1 MVRWLP
7 YFIAGRYLRSRK
19 SHSVINIIS
28 GVSVAAM
35 ATPVAAMVIL
45 LSVFNGLEGMVRTL
59 YRAVDADITIRAAE
73 GTVFD
78 AAAVDTAAIRAAEG
92 VETLSLVLEQGA
104 MAEVGDRRTIV
115 RLRGVERTYEDVVPV
130 AQTIYGGTFAVGVE
144 RTYEDVVPVAQTI
157 YGGTFAVGVDD
168 SRSVVLGHRTAQ
180 ELGMSRQA
188 AGDMVTLYAINR
200 ARFSSL
206 LPVGGYTRR
215 TLPVAG
221 FYSIDDENGDVAY
234 VSLDVAQDMFN
245 YEGRASSVAVK
256 LAAGADADAVAER
269 LQRIAGEGMEVLT
282 RERSNSIYRLMAL
295 EKWGVFAVALL
306 VLVVASLTV
315 VGTIVMIMIDKR
327 DDAATLRMMGANR
340 ATVRDI
346 FVGEGHLLAGVSLV
360 LGVAAGVGLTLLQQ
374 TVGLVR
380 LQTATLMVDIYPVEL
395 HAADVLLT
403 AAAYIVVAHV
413 VTRLTVGAMLKD
425 NATI

>member
-1 MVRWLP
+1 MLRRLP

-45 LSVFNGLEGMVRTL
+45 LSVFNGLEGMVRSL
-59 YRAVDADITIRAAE
+59 YTAVDADITVRAAE

-78 AAAVDTAAIRAAEG
+78 TARIDTAAMRAAEG
-92 VETLSLVLEQGA
+92 VEALSLVLEQGA
-104 MAEVGDRRTIV
+104 MAEAAGRRTIV
-115 RLRGVERTYEDVVPV
+115 RLRGVESDYMRVVPI
-130 AQTIYGGTFAVGVE
+130 AQHIYAGTFS
-144 RTYEDVVPVAQTI
+144 VA
-157 YGGTFAVGVDD
+157 VDD
-168 SRSVVLGHRTAQ
+168 ARSAVVGHRTAQ

-188 AGDMVTLYAINR
+188 AGDTVTFYAINR
-200 ARFSSL
+200 TRFSSL

-215 TLPVAG
+215 AVPVAG
-221 FYSIDDENGDVAY
+221 FYSIDDENGDVAF
-234 VSLDVAQDMFN
+234 VSMDMAQRIFN
-245 YEGRASSVAVK
+245 YGGRASAVAVK
-256 LAAGADADAVAER
+256 VAPGADADAVAER

-295 EKWGVFAVALL
+295 EKWGVFGVALL
-306 VLVVASLTV
+306 VLTVASLTV

-327 DDAATLRMMGANR
+327 DDTATLRTMGARR

-346 FVGEGHLLAGVSLV
+346 FVGEGHLLAAASLV
-360 LGVAAGVGLTLLQQ
+360 LGLTVGVGLTLLQQ
-374 TVGLVR
+374 KVGLVR
-380 LQTATLMVDIYPVEL
+380 LQTQTLMVDVYPVEL
-395 HAADVLLT
+395 HVSDVVLT
-403 AAAYIVVAHV
+403 AAAYLAVAHV

-425 NATI
+425 NGTI

>member
-104 MAEVGDRRTIV
+104 MVEVGDRRTIV
-115 RLRGVERTYEDVVPV
+115 RLR
-130 AQTIYGGTFAVGVE
+130 GVE

-180 ELGMSRQA
+180 ELGMSRQTV
-188 AGDMVTLYAINR
+188 GDMVTLYAINR
-200 ARFSSL
+200 TRFSSL

-295 EKWGVFAVALL
+295 EKWGVFAVALI

>member
-78 AAAVDTAAIRAAEG
+78 VAAVDTAAIRAAEG

-130 AQTIYGGTFAVGVE
+130 AQTIYGGTFAVGV
-144 RTYEDVVPVAQTI
+144 
-157 YGGTFAVGVDD
+157 DD

-188 AGDMVTLYAINR
+188 AGVMVTLYAINR
-200 ARFSSL
+200 TRFSSL

-234 VSLDVAQDMFN
+234 VALDVAQDMFN

>member
-78 AAAVDTAAIRAAEG
+78 VAAVDTAAICAAEG

-115 RLRGVERTYEDVVPV
+115 RLR
-130 AQTIYGGTFAVGVE
+130 GVE

-234 VSLDVAQDMFN
+234 VALDVAQDMFN

-295 EKWGVFAVALL
+295 EKWGVFAVALI

-327 DDAATLRMMGANR
+327 DDAATLRMMGASR

-346 FVGEGHLLAGVSLV
+346 FVGEGHLLAVVSLV

>member
-73 GTVFD
+73 GTIFD
-78 AAAVDTAAIRAAEG
+78 VAAVDTAAIRAAEG

-130 AQTIYGGTFAVGVE
+130 AQTIYGGTFAVGV
-144 RTYEDVVPVAQTI
+144 
-157 YGGTFAVGVDD
+157 DD

-188 AGDMVTLYAINR
+188 ARDMVTLYAINR
-200 ARFSSL
+200 TRFSSL

-295 EKWGVFAVALL
+295 EKWGVFAVALI

-327 DDAATLRMMGANR
+327 DDAATLRMMGASR

-346 FVGEGHLLAGVSLV
+346 FVGEGHLLAVVSLV

>member
-78 AAAVDTAAIRAAEG
+78 VAAVDTAAIRAAEG

-115 RLRGVERTYEDVVPV
+115 RLR
-130 AQTIYGGTFAVGVE
+130 GVE

-245 YEGRASSVAVK
+245 YEGRASAVAVK

-295 EKWGVFAVALL
+295 EKWGVFAVALI

-346 FVGEGHLLAGVSLV
+346 FVGEGHLLAVVSLV

>member
-78 AAAVDTAAIRAAEG
+78 AAAVDMAAIRAAEG

-115 RLRGVERTYEDVVPV
+115 RLR
-130 AQTIYGGTFAVGVE
+130 GVE

-295 EKWGVFAVALL
+295 EKWGVFAVALI

-346 FVGEGHLLAGVSLV
+346 FVGEGHLLAVVSLV

>member
-78 AAAVDTAAIRAAEG
+78 VAAVDTAAIRAAEG

-115 RLRGVERTYEDVVPV
+115 RLR
-130 AQTIYGGTFAVGVE
+130 GVE

-256 LAAGADADAVAER
+256 IAAGADADAVAER

-295 EKWGVFAVALL
+295 EKWGVFAVALI

>member
-78 AAAVDTAAIRAAEG
+78 VAAVDTAAIRAAEG
-92 VETLSLVLEQGA
+92 VETLSLVLEQGT

-115 RLRGVERTYEDVVPV
+115 RLR
-130 AQTIYGGTFAVGVE
+130 GVE

-180 ELGMSRQA
+180 ELSMSRQA

-200 ARFSSL
+200 TRFSSL

-295 EKWGVFAVALL
+295 EKWGVFAVALI

-327 DDAATLRMMGANR
+327 DDAATLRMMGASR

-346 FVGEGHLLAGVSLV
+346 FVGEGHLLAVVSLV

>member
-130 AQTIYGGTFAVGVE
+130 AQTIYGGTFAVGV
-144 RTYEDVVPVAQTI
+144 
-157 YGGTFAVGVDD
+157 DD

-234 VSLDVAQDMFN
+234 VALDVAQDMFN

-295 EKWGVFAVALL
+295 EKWGVFAVALI

>member
-130 AQTIYGGTFAVGVE
+130 AQTIYGGTFAVGV
-144 RTYEDVVPVAQTI
+144 
-157 YGGTFAVGVDD
+157 DD

-256 LAAGADADAVAER
+256 IAAGADADAVAER

-295 EKWGVFAVALL
+295 EKWGVFAVALI

-327 DDAATLRMMGANR
+327 DDAATLRMMGASR

-346 FVGEGHLLAGVSLV
+346 FVGEGHLLAVVSLV

>member
-78 AAAVDTAAIRAAEG
+78 VAAVDTAAIRAAEG

-130 AQTIYGGTFAVGVE
+130 AQTIYGGTFAVGV
-144 RTYEDVVPVAQTI
+144 
-157 YGGTFAVGVDD
+157 DD

-200 ARFSSL
+200 TRFSSL

-221 FYSIDDENGDVAY
+221 VYSIDDENGDVAY
-234 VSLDVAQDMFN
+234 VALDVAQDMFN

-295 EKWGVFAVALL
+295 EKWGVFAVALI

>member
-130 AQTIYGGTFAVGVE
+130 AQTIYGGTFAVGV
-144 RTYEDVVPVAQTI
+144 
-157 YGGTFAVGVDD
+157 DD

-256 LAAGADADAVAER
+256 LSAGADADAVAER

-295 EKWGVFAVALL
+295 EKWGVFAVALI

-327 DDAATLRMMGANR
+327 DDAATLRMMGASR

-346 FVGEGHLLAGVSLV
+346 FVGEGHLLAVVSLV

>member
-130 AQTIYGGTFAVGVE
+130 AQTIYGGTFAVGV
-144 RTYEDVVPVAQTI
+144 
-157 YGGTFAVGVDD
+157 DD

-200 ARFSSL
+200 TRFSSL

-234 VSLDVAQDMFN
+234 VALDVAQDMFN

-256 LAAGADADAVAER
+256 LAAEADADAVAER

-295 EKWGVFAVALL
+295 EKWGVFAVALI

>member
-130 AQTIYGGTFAVGVE
+130 AQTIYGGTFAVGV
-144 RTYEDVVPVAQTI
+144 
-157 YGGTFAVGVDD
+157 DD

-188 AGDMVTLYAINR
+188 AGDMMTLYAINR

-221 FYSIDDENGDVAY
+221 FYSIDNENGDVAY

-295 EKWGVFAVALL
+295 EKWGVFAVALI

-327 DDAATLRMMGANR
+327 DDAATLRMMGASR

>member
-78 AAAVDTAAIRAAEG
+78 VAAVDTAAIRAAEG

-115 RLRGVERTYEDVVPV
+115 RLR
-130 AQTIYGGTFAVGVE
+130 GVE

-234 VSLDVAQDMFN
+234 VALDVAQDMFN

-295 EKWGVFAVALL
+295 EKWGVFAVALI

-327 DDAATLRMMGANR
+327 DDAATLRMMGASR

-346 FVGEGHLLAGVSLV
+346 FVGEGHLLAVVSLV

>member
-73 GTVFD
+73 GTIFD

-92 VETLSLVLEQGA
+92 VETLSLVLEQGT

-115 RLRGVERTYEDVVPV
+115 RLR
-130 AQTIYGGTFAVGVE
+130 GVE

-200 ARFSSL
+200 TRFSSL

-256 LAAGADADAVAER
+256 LAAGVDADAVAER

-295 EKWGVFAVALL
+295 EKWGVFAVALI

-327 DDAATLRMMGANR
+327 DDAATLRMMGASR

>member
-78 AAAVDTAAIRAAEG
+78 VAAVDTAAIRAAEG

-130 AQTIYGGTFAVGVE
+130 AQTIYGGTFAVGV
-144 RTYEDVVPVAQTI
+144 
-157 YGGTFAVGVDD
+157 DD

-188 AGDMVTLYAINR
+188 VGDMVTLYAINR
-200 ARFSSL
+200 TRFSSL

-234 VSLDVAQDMFN
+234 VALDVAQDMFN

-295 EKWGVFAVALL
+295 EKWGVFAVALI

-327 DDAATLRMMGANR
+327 DDAATLRMMGASR

-346 FVGEGHLLAGVSLV
+346 FVGEGHLLAVVSLV

>member
-73 GTVFD
+73 GTIFD
-78 AAAVDTAAIRAAEG
+78 VAAVDTAAIRAAEG

-130 AQTIYGGTFAVGVE
+130 AQTIYGGTFAVS
-144 RTYEDVVPVAQTI
+144 
-157 YGGTFAVGVDD
+157 VDD

-200 ARFSSL
+200 TRFSSL

-215 TLPVAG
+215 TLPVTG

-295 EKWGVFAVALL
+295 EKWGVFAVALI

-327 DDAATLRMMGANR
+327 DDAATLRMMGASR

-346 FVGEGHLLAGVSLV
+346 FVGEGHLLAVVSLV

>member
-130 AQTIYGGTFAVGVE
+130 AQTIYGGTFAVGV
-144 RTYEDVVPVAQTI
+144 
-157 YGGTFAVGVDD
+157 DD

-234 VSLDVAQDMFN
+234 VALDVAQDMFN
-245 YEGRASSVAVK
+245 YGGRASSVAVK

-295 EKWGVFAVALL
+295 EKWGVFAVALI

>member
-59 YRAVDADITIRAAE
+59 YRAVDADIAIRAAE

-115 RLRGVERTYEDVVPV
+115 RLR
-130 AQTIYGGTFAVGVE
+130 GVE

-295 EKWGVFAVALL
+295 EKWGVFAVALI

-327 DDAATLRMMGANR
+327 DDAATLRMMGASR

>member
-115 RLRGVERTYEDVVPV
+115 RLR
-130 AQTIYGGTFAVGVE
+130 GVE

-295 EKWGVFAVALL
+295 EKWGVFAVALI

-346 FVGEGHLLAGVSLV
+346 FVGEGHLLAVVSLV

-403 AAAYIVVAHV
+403 AAAYIVVAYV

>member
-130 AQTIYGGTFAVGVE
+130 AQTIYGGTFAVGV
-144 RTYEDVVPVAQTI
+144 
-157 YGGTFAVGVDD
+157 DD

-180 ELGMSRQA
+180 ELGMSRQTV
-188 AGDMVTLYAINR
+188 GDMVTLYAINR

>member
-59 YRAVDADITIRAAE
+59 YRAVDADIAIRAAE

-78 AAAVDTAAIRAAEG
+78 VAAVDTAAIRAAEG

-130 AQTIYGGTFAVGVE
+130 AQTIYGGTFAVGV
-144 RTYEDVVPVAQTI
+144 
-157 YGGTFAVGVDD
+157 DD

-200 ARFSSL
+200 TRFSSL

-234 VSLDVAQDMFN
+234 VALDVAQDMFN
-245 YEGRASSVAVK
+245 YEGRASAVAVK

-295 EKWGVFAVALL
+295 EKWGVFAVALI

-327 DDAATLRMMGANR
+327 DDAATLRMMGASR

-346 FVGEGHLLAGVSLV
+346 FVGEGHLLAVVSLV

>member
-59 YRAVDADITIRAAE
+59 YRAVDADIAIRAAE

-130 AQTIYGGTFAVGVE
+130 AQTIYGGTFAVGV
-144 RTYEDVVPVAQTI
+144 
-157 YGGTFAVGVDD
+157 DD

-200 ARFSSL
+200 TRFSSL

-234 VSLDVAQDMFN
+234 VALDVAQDMFN
-245 YEGRASSVAVK
+245 YEGRASAVAVK

-295 EKWGVFAVALL
+295 EKWGVFAVALI

>member
-78 AAAVDTAAIRAAEG
+78 VAAVDTAAIRAAEG

-130 AQTIYGGTFAVGVE
+130 AQTIYGGTFAVGV
-144 RTYEDVVPVAQTI
+144 
-157 YGGTFAVGVDD
+157 DD

-200 ARFSSL
+200 TRFSSL

-295 EKWGVFAVALL
+295 EKWGVFAVALI

-327 DDAATLRMMGANR
+327 DDAATLRMMGASR

-346 FVGEGHLLAGVSLV
+346 FVGEGHLLAVVSLV

>member
-59 YRAVDADITIRAAE
+59 YRAVDADIAIRAAE

-78 AAAVDTAAIRAAEG
+78 VAAVDTAAIRAAEG

-130 AQTIYGGTFAVGVE
+130 AQTIYGGTFAVS
-144 RTYEDVVPVAQTI
+144 
-157 YGGTFAVGVDD
+157 VDD

-200 ARFSSL
+200 TRFSSL

-234 VSLDVAQDMFN
+234 VALDVAQDMFN

-256 LAAGADADAVAER
+256 LAAEADADAVAER

-295 EKWGVFAVALL
+295 EKWGVFAVALI

>member
-130 AQTIYGGTFAVGVE
+130 AQTIYGGTFAVGV
-144 RTYEDVVPVAQTI
+144 
-157 YGGTFAVGVDD
+157 DD

-234 VSLDVAQDMFN
+234 VALDVAQDMFN

-295 EKWGVFAVALL
+295 EKWGVFAVALI

-327 DDAATLRMMGANR
+327 DDAATLRMMGASR

>member
-1 MVRWLP
+1 
-7 YFIAGRYLRSRK
+7 
-19 SHSVINIIS
+19 
-28 GVSVAAM
+28 
-35 ATPVAAMVIL
+35 
-45 LSVFNGLEGMVRTL
+45 
-59 YRAVDADITIRAAE
+59 
-73 GTVFD
+73 
-78 AAAVDTAAIRAAEG
+78 
-92 VETLSLVLEQGA
+92 
-104 MAEVGDRRTIV
+104 
-115 RLRGVERTYEDVVPV
+115 
-130 AQTIYGGTFAVGVE
+130 
-144 RTYEDVVPVAQTI
+144 
-157 YGGTFAVGVDD
+157 
-168 SRSVVLGHRTAQ
+168 
-180 ELGMSRQA
+180 MSRQA

-200 ARFSSL
+200 TRFSSL

-234 VSLDVAQDMFN
+234 VALDVAQDMFN

-295 EKWGVFAVALL
+295 EKWGVFAVALI

>member
-78 AAAVDTAAIRAAEG
+78 VAAVDTAAIRAAEG

-130 AQTIYGGTFAVGVE
+130 AQTIYGGTFAVS
-144 RTYEDVVPVAQTI
+144 
-157 YGGTFAVGVDD
+157 VDD

-200 ARFSSL
+200 TRFSSL

-295 EKWGVFAVALL
+295 EKWGVFAVALI

-327 DDAATLRMMGANR
+327 DDAATLRMMGASR

-346 FVGEGHLLAGVSLV
+346 FVGEGHLLAVVSLV

>member
-78 AAAVDTAAIRAAEG
+78 VAAVDTAAIRAAEG

-115 RLRGVERTYEDVVPV
+115 RLR
-130 AQTIYGGTFAVGVE
+130 GVE

-234 VSLDVAQDMFN
+234 VSLDVAQDMFK

-295 EKWGVFAVALL
+295 EKWGVFAVALI

>member
-130 AQTIYGGTFAVGVE
+130 AQTIYGGTFAVGV
-144 RTYEDVVPVAQTI
+144 
-157 YGGTFAVGVDD
+157 DD

-200 ARFSSL
+200 TRFSSL

-295 EKWGVFAVALL
+295 EKWGVFAVALI

-327 DDAATLRMMGANR
+327 DDAATLRMMGASR

>member
-59 YRAVDADITIRAAE
+59 YRAVDADIAIRATE

-78 AAAVDTAAIRAAEG
+78 AAAVDMAAIRAAEG

-115 RLRGVERTYEDVVPV
+115 RLR
-130 AQTIYGGTFAVGVE
+130 GVE

-295 EKWGVFAVALL
+295 EKWGVFAVALI

>member
-115 RLRGVERTYEDVVPV
+115 RLR
-130 AQTIYGGTFAVGVE
+130 GVE

-327 DDAATLRMMGANR
+327 DDAATLHMMGASR

-346 FVGEGHLLAGVSLV
+346 FVGEGHLLAVVSLV

>member
-78 AAAVDTAAIRAAEG
+78 VAAVDTAAIRAAEG

-130 AQTIYGGTFAVGVE
+130 AQTIYGGTFAVGV
-144 RTYEDVVPVAQTI
+144 
-157 YGGTFAVGVDD
+157 DD

-188 AGDMVTLYAINR
+188 VGDMVTLYAINR
-200 ARFSSL
+200 TRFSSL

-295 EKWGVFAVALL
+295 EKWGVFAVALI

-327 DDAATLRMMGANR
+327 DDAATLRMMGASR

>member
-73 GTVFD
+73 GTIFD

-115 RLRGVERTYEDVVPV
+115 RLR
-130 AQTIYGGTFAVGVE
+130 GVE

-234 VSLDVAQDMFN
+234 VALDVAQDMFN
-245 YEGRASSVAVK
+245 YEGRASAVAVK

-295 EKWGVFAVALL
+295 EKWGVFAVALI

>member
-1 MVRWLP
+1 MVRCLP

-130 AQTIYGGTFAVGVE
+130 AQTIYGGTFAVGV
-144 RTYEDVVPVAQTI
+144 
-157 YGGTFAVGVDD
+157 DD

-200 ARFSSL
+200 TRFSSL

-295 EKWGVFAVALL
+295 EKWGVFAVALI

-327 DDAATLRMMGANR
+327 DDAATLRMMGASR

>member
-78 AAAVDTAAIRAAEG
+78 VAAVDTAAIRAAEG

-130 AQTIYGGTFAVGVE
+130 AQTIYGGTFAVGV
-144 RTYEDVVPVAQTI
+144 
-157 YGGTFAVGVDD
+157 DD

-200 ARFSSL
+200 TRFSSL
-206 LPVGGYTRR
+206 LPVGGYTLR

-234 VSLDVAQDMFN
+234 VALDVAQDMFN

-295 EKWGVFAVALL
+295 EKWGVFAVALI

-327 DDAATLRMMGANR
+327 DDAATLRMMGASR